1 MENLD
6 DRDAGCFGA
15 IDVQESF
22 RNRPYWLEEDVPAFI
37 ERQQALIDGGLTRN
51 RIRRVIISINQFS
64 KCLWCGSNPPA
75 CRAVEC
81 TPFIGVGEWS
91 IPGAGGS
98 APLL

>member
-1 MENLD
+1 
-6 DRDAGCFGA
+6 
-15 IDVQESF
+15 
-22 RNRPYWLEEDVPAFI
+22 VPAFI

-98 APLL
+98 APLLSSLARASKVVDWFYLRSVFGVRNRY